1 MKRFLSLVAIV
12 IVLAVM
18 ATAAWLWA
26 PLGEN
31 QSLQDARAA
40 ALKYDVEIIRDSWGV
55 PHIFGSRDADV
66 AYGLGYAQSED
77 DLGTLQTVVAASRG
91 QLARYRGSDAA
102 VSDYLVTLLGVW
114 DLIDEK
120 YASDLP
126 EPARMMAEA
135 YAVGVN
141 LYAAEHPEE
150 AFEGLYP
157 MTGKDV
163 VAGFV
168 FKAPFFYG
176 ADKVLTKL
184 LTGKGDRSLAIAPLE
199 VNTAFH
205 LLPTPPVVLGSNAI
219 AVAPSRS
226 TDAVTRLLVNSHQPY
241 TGPVAWYEAH
251 LISQEGLDIY
261 GGTFPGGPVIFNG
274 FNRNLG
280 WANTVNNPDLI
291 DVYQLT
297 INPDDDN
304 EYLMDGEYL
313 AFEQQTAFINVALWG
328 PFAFPAERT
337 AYRSV
342 HGPVLKTE
350 HGVFAIRYAG
360 MSELRQL
367 EQYRRLNK
375 ATDFEEW
382 SAAMSMVAL
391 PSINYI
397 YADKDGNIAFVYNGQ
412 FPQRAQGWDWSIDL
426 PGDRSDL
433 IWDSYH
439 PYADI
444 PKLINP
450 SSGILFNANNSPFRA
465 TNGTDNLS
473 RESFDPTFGLQDDDT
488 NRSLRLMELTQD
500 LRPISRDRLLQIKFD
515 KTYSKHSIVAQVI
528 AEILAEDWSADSTL
542 SNAAEHLRA
551 WNLATDAGNR
561 HAALG
566 VLTTMGHVTRSLTGK
581 EPDSASVS
589 FKKAVRLL
597 MAAYGRIDPA
607 WGELNRIV
615 RGEVNLPIGGAPDI
629 LRAVYP
635 GGELVD
641 GKLQAA
647 AGDTLIILVEWSENG
662 SVKGS
667 TIHQFGSATLD
678 VNSRHYADQVA
689 LFVAEKF
696 RPVLLDR
703 AEIEADASA
712 IYRPGENSQP
722 APSR

>member
-77 DLGTLQTVVAASRG
+77 DLGTLQTVLAASRG

-120 YASDLP
+120 YESDLP

-184 LTGKGDRSLAIAPLE
+184 LTGAGDRSLAIAPLE

-328 PFAFPAERT
+328 PFALPAERT